1 MTYNMENKKLVD
13 LSWMPEASRQFL
25 KGGYLVGDE
34 TPEKRY
40 TFIAEYLGERS
51 GIKGFEDRVK
61 EYISKKWISFASPE
75 IANLGREKGL
85 PASCNF
91 LELQDTME
99 SIASGE
105 YEMTML
111 ASNGAGT
118 ARGFS
123 KIREKGAKYGLNGQ
137 SVGVLSWI
145 DSYATKIDKTSQS
158 GMRRGFLTAYLSV
171 EHGEILDFLKIGREG
186 HHIHNIT
193 TAVTIP
199 EGWMDSMRKGD
210 KDKQHIFKEIHASR
224 SEVGYPYILFEDN
237 CNKGKHQ
244 VYVDEGKW
252 LSMSNICT
260 ECVEYTDAEKE
271 FLCVLASAN
280 LEFYDDWVN
289 TNFIFDMNIIL
300 DIITSEYIE
309 KAKSIKGH
317 EKAVKFAEEHRAIGV
332 GVMGLATYFQKN
344 MIAFGSL
351 EARIV
356 NRSIFKHIREESDR
370 ASKWMAKEWGEPK
383 VLVGYGDRNTSRIAI
398 APTKSSSS
406 LMGFVSQGIEPYK
419 NNYHVKD
426 LAKIMIDWRNPQ
438 LESYLEN
445 IGKNT
450 EDVWEDI
457 LEHGGSVQHLDF
469 LDEDAKDVFKTF
481 TEISQ
486 VDIINLASDRQQFID
501 QSQSLNIIIPSG
513 TKAKDVLK
521 LTILAWEKGIKT
533 LYYQY
538 NINASREKTIE
549 LLTCSSCEA

>member
-1 MTYNMENKKLVD
+1 MY
-13 LSWMPEASRQFL
+13 RC
-25 KGGYLVGDE
+25 VG
-34 TPEKRY
+34 
-40 TFIAEYLGERS
+40 
-51 GIKGFEDRVK
+51 
-61 EYISKKWISFASPE
+61 
-75 IANLGREKGL
+75 
-85 PASCNF
+85 
-91 LELQDTME
+91 
-99 SIASGE
+99 
-105 YEMTML
+105 
-111 ASNGAGT
+111 
-118 ARGFS
+118 
-123 KIREKGAKYGLNGQ
+123 
-137 SVGVLSWI
+137 
-145 DSYATKIDKTSQS
+145 
-158 GMRRGFLTAYLSV
+158 
-171 EHGEILDFLKIGREG
+171 
-186 HHIHNIT
+186 
-193 TAVTIP
+193 
-199 EGWMDSMRKGD
+199 
-210 KDKQHIFKEIHASR
+210 
-224 SEVGYPYILFEDN
+224 
-237 CNKGKHQ
+237 
-244 VYVDEGKW
+244 
-252 LSMSNICT
+252 
-260 ECVEYTDAEKE
+260 YTDAEKE

-438 LESYLEN
+438 LESYLET

-469 LDEDAKDVFKTF
+469 LDEDVKDVFKTF

>member
-1 MTYNMENKKLVD
+1 MTYNMKRRLVNLD
-13 LSWMPEASRQFL
+13 WMPEESRQFL

-34 TPEKRY
+34 TPEERY
-40 TFIAEYLGERS
+40 TFIAEYLGKRS
-51 GIKGFEDRVK
+51 GIKGFGDK
-61 EYISKKWISFASPE
+61 IKDYIDKKWISFASPE

-123 KIREKGAKYGLNGQ
+123 KIRPKGAPYGVNGQ

-145 DSYATKIDKTSQS
+145 ESYATKIDKTSQS

-171 EHGEILDFLKIGREG
+171 EHTEILDFLRIGREG

-199 EGWMDSMRKGD
+199 EGWMDAMRKGD

-237 CNKGKHQ
+237 CNVGKHQ
-244 VYVDEGKW
+244 VYVDKGKW

-260 ECVEYTDAEKE
+260 ECVEYTDEEKE

-280 LEFYDDWVN
+280 LEFYDDWKN
-289 TNFIFDMNIIL
+289 TDFIFDMNLIL

-309 KAKSIKGH
+309 KAKLLKGH
-317 EKAVKFAEEHRAIGV
+317 EKSVKFAEEHRAIGV
-332 GVMGLATYFQKN
+332 GVMGLATYFQKK
-344 MIAFGSL
+344 MVPFGGL
-351 EARIV
+351 ESRIL
-356 NRSIFKHIREESDR
+356 NREIFKHIREESDR
-370 ASKWMAKEWGEPK
+370 ASKWMAKEWGEPVFLK
-383 VLVGYGDRNTSRIAI
+383 GYGDRNTSRIAI
-398 APTKSSSS
+398 APTKSSAV
-406 LMGFVSQGIEPYK
+406 LMGAVSQGIEPYK

-426 LAKIMIDWRNPQ
+426 LAKIMVDWKNPQ
-438 LESYLEN
+438 LKEYLTS
-445 IGKNT
+445 IDK
-450 EDVWEDI
+450 DVDEVWDSI

-469 LDEDAKDVFKTF
+469 LTQDVKDVFKTF

-486 VDIINLASDRQQFID
+486 ADIISLASDRQPFID
-501 QSQSLNIIIPSG
+501 QAQSLNILIPSG

-521 LTILAWEKGIKT
+521 LSIMAWEKGIKT

-538 NINASREKTIE
+538 NINAAREKTIE